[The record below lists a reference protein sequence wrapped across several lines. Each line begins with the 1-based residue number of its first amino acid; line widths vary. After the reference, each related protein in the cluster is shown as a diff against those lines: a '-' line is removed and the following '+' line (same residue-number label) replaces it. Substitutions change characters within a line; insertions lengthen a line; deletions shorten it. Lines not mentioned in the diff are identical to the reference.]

1 VAFGFLRRS
10 RSGQSSVLR
19 WLSVRGEGGHFANS
33 APGTRT
39 ENPERTL
46 KARATRQALF
56 GFVGTA
62 PAAGEICGK

>member
-1 VAFGFLRRS
+1 
-10 RSGQSSVLR
+10 
-19 WLSVRGEGGHFANS
+19 VREEGGHFPNS

-39 ENPERTL
+39 ENAERTL
-46 KARATRQALF
+46 KARATRQARF

>member
-1 VAFGFLRRS
+1 
-10 RSGQSSVLR
+10 
-19 WLSVRGEGGHFANS
+19 VRGEGGHFAKS

-39 ENPERTL
+39 GNPERALSDQGRTL
-46 KARATRQALF
+46 KARATGQAWF